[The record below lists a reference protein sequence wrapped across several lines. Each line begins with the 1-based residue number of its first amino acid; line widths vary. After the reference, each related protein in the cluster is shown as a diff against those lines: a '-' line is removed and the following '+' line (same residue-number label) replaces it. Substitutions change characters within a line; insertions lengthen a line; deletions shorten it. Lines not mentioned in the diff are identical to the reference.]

1 MNEKIFRI
9 WAKLV
14 FALALLS
21 VLASLA
27 GCSTEVD
34 KVRHN
39 LSDEADNINIQRR
52 LTVIN
57 NRTDKIVFEMEGTF
71 ALDVSKRG
79 ELEVTCEVAK
89 GEYKRHFIHIS
100 DETIYVMEDISGA
113 NSDPY
118 HYELNFLPEWGVKV
132 THDD

>member
-1 MNEKIFRI
+1 MKKIIKAIAATFMV
-9 WAKLV
+9 V
-14 FALALLS
+14 FF
-21 VLASLA
+21 ASGMT

-34 KVRHN
+34 KVRQN
-39 LSDEADNINIQRR
+39 LSDEADNFNIQRR

-57 NRTDKIVFEMEGTF
+57 NRTDTVVFEMEGTF
-71 ALDVSKRG
+71 ALDVSSRG

-89 GEYKRHFIHIS
+89 GVYKRHFIHVS

-113 NSDPY
+113 SADPY

-132 THDD
+132 TR

>member
-1 MNEKIFRI
+1 MKTTMKSIT
-9 WAKLV
+9 AVLV
-14 FALALLS
+14 TAFLMAGI
-21 VLASLA
+21 A
-27 GCSTEVD
+27 GCTEVD

-39 LSDEADNINIQRR
+39 LSDEADNFNIQRR
-52 LTVIN
+52 LSVIN
-57 NRTDKIVFEMEGTF
+57 NRTDTVVFEMEGTF
-71 ALDVSKRG
+71 ALDTSERG

-89 GEYKRHFIHIS
+89 GVYKRHFIHVS